1 MKCSAEIDPRF
12 RRTWCRESSDE
23 GNLWKLMNNSNYNG
37 LSPTNGYGG
46 YGSLKA
52 RLEVGDRQLASDFMH
67 QNAEIRLWLKESF
80 QRKNPHMITFAESV
94 CVPPDWR
101 RACGEL
107 DTFTAQESHPQTQL
121 SGETQITHNS
131 HSDTDYTQRA
141 LLHRLHTTHTS
152 SKTHN
157 SHSDTALLTTHTSH
171 NSHSN
176 TDYTQLTQLTPTES
190 HRWAASLVLH
200 KFSTETAANPRIIW
214 YRCGVG
220 RIDPGWLFVRASRD
234 ELHSL
239 LGSA

>member
-1 MKCSAEIDPRF
+1 MIEGIFSKEKSAYDYFRWECLCSTRLTEGMWRVRHVHGTGVASPDTAE
-12 RRTWCRESSDE
+12 RR
-23 GNLWKLMNNSNYNG
+23 
-37 LSPTNGYGG
+37 
-46 YGSLKA
+46 
-52 RLEVGDRQLASDFMH
+52 
-67 QNAEIRLWLKESF
+67 
-80 QRKNPHMITFAESV
+80 
-94 CVPPDWR
+94 
-101 RACGEL
+101 
-107 DTFTAQESHPQTQL
+107 
-121 SGETQITHNS
+121 
-131 HSDTDYTQRA
+131 DTDYTQ
-141 LLHRLHTTHTS
+141 LTLWHRLHTTHTS

-157 SHSDTALLTTHTSH
+157 SHSDTALLTTHASH